1 MKIIH
6 IESGLG
12 NQMLSFCE
20 YLAIKK
26 VNPDDDIYIENIV
39 FDIPECNEV
48 VNQWNGYELEKVFGI
63 KVPNVRS
70 LFNNQEWEF
79 IINDIKR
86 KEFWNRKW
94 NYGKHFTETFQKV
107 GLNLVNTCPDH
118 EAPGVPEII
127 PPQNPSLK
135 QKMITYSWHHFL
147 PLTYLHEYLSKKRSQ
162 RILASA
168 KYDFLFCESKED
180 MYIGQRL
187 DFKKKN
193 AGIEKIEKEIRETFK
208 FPEYTNQ
215 RDIDTEAFIRSCNAV
230 AIHARRG
237 DMLGENYGLYK
248 TGYFKRAV
256 SYIKKHTTNPTF
268 FIFTD
273 PNSVNWCQENADI
286 LGLNTKKDTI
296 YFIDWNKGEY
306 SFRDMQL
313 MAACKHQVITNSTFG
328 WWGAYFNTNP
338 DKITCSPF
346 AHINT
351 THTF

>member
-12 NQMLSFCE
+12 NQMLSYCE
-20 YLAIKK
+20 FLAIKK
-26 VNPDDDIYIENIV
+26 MNPCDDIYIENIV
-39 FDIPECNEV
+39 FDIPECNTV
-48 VNQWNGYELEKVFGI
+48 VNQWNGYELQRIFGI
-63 KVPNVRS
+63 DAPNVRQ
-70 LFNNQEWEF
+70 LFTETQWQQILEE
-79 IINDIKR
+79 IRKR
-86 KEFWNRKW
+86 EFWNHNW
-94 NYGKHFTETFQKV
+94 NYGVHFTDAFRHA
-107 GLNLVNTCPDH
+107 GLDLINTCPDH
-118 EAPGVPEII
+118 EDPNVPSII
-127 PPQNPSLK
+127 PPQHPSIK
-135 QKMITYSWHHFL
+135 QRLITFAWHHFL
-147 PLTYLHEYLSKKRSQ
+147 PFTYLHEFMARKKGER
-162 RILASA
+162 RLA
-168 KYDFLFCESKED
+168 KDNYDFLFCSSAEN

-193 AGIEKIEKEIRETFK
+193 AGIERIAEEIKQTFK
-208 FPEYTNQ
+208 FPPMTNN
-215 RDIDTEAFIRSCNAV
+215 RDINALKQINSCNAV

-237 DMLGENYGLYK
+237 DMLGENYGLYT
-248 TGYFKRAV
+248 TGYFKRAIK
-256 SYIKKHTTNPTF
+256 YIRKHTNHPVF

-273 PNSVNWCQENADI
+273 SGSIEWCKTNANI
-286 LGLNTKKDTI
+286 LGLDTRKDEI
-296 YFIDWNKGEY
+296 CFVDWNKGED